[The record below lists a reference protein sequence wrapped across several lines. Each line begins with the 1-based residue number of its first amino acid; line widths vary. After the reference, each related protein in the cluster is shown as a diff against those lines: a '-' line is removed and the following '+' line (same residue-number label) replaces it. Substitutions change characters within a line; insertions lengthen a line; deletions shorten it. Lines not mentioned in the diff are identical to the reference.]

1 VYAPLADVP
10 LTLLD
15 ALFARIL
22 TLYVVFG
29 DKPVMVQDTLVADVV
44 LNCVNEEPSFIEYSH
59 MLQVVSAVA
68 ATVRLEDVLLES
80 EMVTTGA
87 APSEVEKYAV
97 EEAP

>member
-29 DKPVMVQDTLVADVV
+29 DKPVMVQETLVADVV
-44 LNCVNEEPSFIEYSH
+44 LNCVNEEPSFIEYSQI
-59 MLQVVSAVA
+59 LQVVFAVA
-68 ATVRLEDVLLES
+68 ATTRLLDVLDES
-80 EMVTTGA
+80 EMVTVGA
-87 APSEVEKYAV
+87 EPSNVEYEPV
-97 EEAP
+97 EETP